1 MRNEARHLF
10 FQRKTLTEV
19 ANALAI
25 SKSTAERWSRQG
37 GWVEQR
43 ALLELELKDK
53 YLRENFNTHYFKLKD
68 AAADSFRLMA
78 AATAERQLVF
88 EGKLS
93 ARRLKFSNRTL
104 LAAAKTFV
112 LLQGAITDLE
122 PYKRTP
128 KSG

>member
-1 MRNEARHLF
+1 MNEARHLF
-10 FQRKTLTEV
+10 FHRKTLAEV
-19 ANALAI
+19 ADALGF
-25 SKSTAERWSRQG
+25 SKSTAERWSSEG

-43 ALLELELKDK
+43 ALFENELKDK
-53 YLRENFNTHYFKLKD
+53 YLQENFNSHYFKLKD

-93 ARRLKFSNRTL
+93 VRRLKFSNRTL
-104 LAAAKTFV
+104 LAAAKAFA
-112 LLQGAITDLE
+112 LLQGTITDLE